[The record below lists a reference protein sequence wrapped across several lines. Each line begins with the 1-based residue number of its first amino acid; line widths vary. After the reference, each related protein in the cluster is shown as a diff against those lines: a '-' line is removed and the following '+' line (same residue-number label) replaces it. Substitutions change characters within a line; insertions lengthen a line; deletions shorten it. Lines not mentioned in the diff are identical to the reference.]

1 MEHSSIKKNAIMN
14 LLRTLMGII
23 FPLITFPYS
32 SRVIGPVGL
41 GKINFSN
48 SILSYFSMIAMLG
61 ISSYGVREAS
71 KLRDDKTKLSV
82 FVKEILALN
91 LISSLIAYCL
101 LFFALVFIP
110 KLSAYRVLIIVCS
123 TTILFTAIGIDWFF
137 YAIENLQP
145 LTIRIFITQVIS
157 LILMFV
163 FVKGPEDYIK
173 YAVIGV
179 ISNVGA
185 NVCNLIIASKYI
197 DFKVKISRKF
207 LKHLKPVL
215 FFFIMSIATVINSS
229 LDTTMLGF
237 LSGDLEV
244 GIYSASSKLY
254 RLVTS
259 VVTAT
264 TVILPTL
271 SYLYS
276 KDDINGM
283 KELLNEAFNTNIVF
297 VLPAIFGLFCVAPNL
312 ITLFCGEEYTRAI
325 TVLQILSPSVL
336 FLAIS
341 NLLGNHLFM
350 AIGKEKYSLYSVLTG
365 IVINITLN
373 SILIP
378 KYGANGA
385 GIATLV
391 TEFFVMTVQIL
402 FAKKYFMLGDSLKN
416 CLQCLFATCIMTI
429 SIMFIKS
436 IGMGTVL
443 ELIICILSSIL
454 IYGILLLLFKNNYL
468 LKLLKRKKDE

>member
-1 MEHSSIKKNAIMN
+1 MEQKSIKRNAIMN

-48 SILSYFSMIAMLG
+48 SILGYFSMIAMLG

-71 KLRDDKTKLSV
+71 KLRDDKIKLSV
-82 FVKEILALN
+82 FVKEILVLN
-91 LISSLIAYCL
+91 LISSLVAYCL
-101 LFFALVFIP
+101 LFFALIFVP
-110 KLSAYRVLIIVCS
+110 KLSSYRVLIIVCS
-123 TTILFTAIGIDWFF
+123 TTILFTAMGIDWFF

-145 LTIRIFITQVIS
+145 LTIRIFIAQIIS
-157 LILMFV
+157 LILMFI

-173 YAVIGV
+173 YAIIGV
-179 ISNVGA
+179 ISNVGS
-185 NVCNLIIASKYI
+185 NVCNLIIASRYI
-197 DFKVKISRKF
+197 DLKVKINKSFIR
-207 LKHLKPVL
+207 HLKPVL

-229 LDTTMLGF
+229 LDITMLGF

-244 GIYSASSKLY
+244 GIYSASVKLY

-276 KDDINGM
+276 KDDVPGM
-283 KELLNEAFNTNIVF
+283 KDLLNETFNTNIIF
-297 VLPAIFGLFCVAPNL
+297 VLPAIFGLFLVSPNL
-312 ITLFCGEEYTRAI
+312 IKLFCGDEYLRAI
-325 TVLQILSPSVL
+325 EVLQILSPSVL

-341 NLLGNHLFM
+341 NILGNHLFM
-350 AIGKEKYSLYSVLTG
+350 AIGKEKYSLFSVLVG

-373 SILIP
+373 SIMIP
-378 KYGANGA
+378 RYGANGA
-385 GIATLV
+385 GIATTF
-391 TEFFVMTVQIL
+391 TEFFVMIVQIL
-402 FAKKYFMLGDSLKN
+402 FAKKYFIVGDSIKN
-416 CLQCLFATCIMTI
+416 ISESFLATVLMSTLII
-429 SIMFIKS
+429 LIKS
-436 IGMGTVL
+436 LKLDNTI
-443 ELIICILSSIL
+443 ELIICVVLSIL
-454 IYGILLLLFKNNYL
+454 VYGFILLFFKNKYL
-468 LKLLKRKKDE
+468 LMLIKRKKK